1 MPCYVSELI
10 CAIKLDYCRILT
22 ISVLLL
28 DCFHQFTIDC
38 RILTDY
44 YIVKSIHRSRSLPLN
59 ASVRLSVYGPQVHV
73 AVAERIV
80 LPEND
85 VLGVNLVRKHQAPA
99 TGIVRGISHS
109 LHDAH
114 APSLLQRRKAIK
126 QLVQALQAY
135 IYAGAG
141 WVTYRQFDRLQPLDV
156 QEDSTLTCTV
166 NATVFVNA
174 AQLSKPVDG
183 LVIVIHNWHD
193 DARVVRFEVRVGL
206 SGSVR
211 ITQNKQ

>member
-114 APSLLQRRKAIK
+114 APSLLQRNK
-126 QLVQALQAY
+126 QLNNWCRRY
-135 IYAGAG
+135 KHIYTRARAGSRTASLTG
-141 WVTYRQFDRLQPLDV
+141 FSHLTSRKTARSPAP
-156 QEDSTLTCTV
+156 STRRC
-166 NATVFVNA
+166 
-174 AQLSKPVDG
+174 S
-183 LVIVIHNWHD
+183 
-193 DARVVRFEVRVGL
+193 
-206 SGSVR
+206 
-211 ITQNKQ
+211 